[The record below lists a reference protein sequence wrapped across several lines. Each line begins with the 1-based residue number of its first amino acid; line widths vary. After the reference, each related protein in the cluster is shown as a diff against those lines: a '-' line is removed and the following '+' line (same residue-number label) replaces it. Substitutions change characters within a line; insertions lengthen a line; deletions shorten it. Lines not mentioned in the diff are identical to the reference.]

1 MEPFRT
7 DPTHQPV
14 VEPEAGAA
22 EEGMVEPDEGVVSA
36 VDAVDDAATD
46 PDATAEA
53 DAMSEP
59 EPFAAEADAMS
70 EPEPFAAE
78 AEHPSEPAPA
88 GEAAEPEPF
97 AAEAEHPSEPAPA
110 GEAAAAG
117 PPAEAEHPSEP
128 APFEPEAAVDGDPDA
143 IAEPQEEPEA
153 GPGEPDA
160 PAEEPQEPKA
170 GPGEPEAPAPL
181 ARITAEEPEP
191 EHDPE
196 PAAAPQAEPST
207 VAELVAATL
216 RAAGVRIAFTVAGE
230 SFLAILDALTAAGI
244 RVVATRH
251 EGAAAFAAEAYGQ
264 LTGRPAVCLGTRA
277 VGASNL
283 AIGIHTA
290 TADSTPMFV
299 IVGDVDRGLRGREAF
314 QEVDLAGTI
323 GGLAKWAGVIDD
335 PATAAATLEA
345 AVRATA
351 EGRPGPAVIAIPEDV
366 QGLAIPEG
374 TRAPVVRPHPEAP
387 SAADLRAVLNLLA
400 SAERPLILAGAGV
413 LRARCSNDLVRFAEL
428 LHVPIVAAWRRG
440 DVVSNDHPLYL
451 GMAGFGSPKVVRERI
466 AAADAL
472 LVIGSRLNEPTT
484 FEYRIPV
491 LGQRWM
497 HVDLEPRTGPVG
509 FAPAPEVAI
518 RADAR
523 AFLRAA
529 NARLKEAVLLAA
541 PVAARDA
548 SNAADRAAWEAAA
561 VVDDGEWSGPG
572 VHPGRIISDLR
583 RLLPED
589 AIVTTD
595 AGAFGGWA
603 ARGFRF
609 RRPGTFLGPTSGAM
623 GYGFPAALAA
633 ALVHR
638 ERRVVALVGDGGMG
652 MTLAEVETAVR
663 EGAHVVTIVF
673 DNERYG
679 MIRGHQDR
687 QGSPTAPGTDLGPL
701 DFAAAARACGARG
714 VRVESDAA
722 FEGAL
727 RTALAASGPTVIQ
740 VTLDRRWMNVDQ
752 PAYESAV

>member
-1 MEPFRT
+1 MEPFRV
-7 DPTHQPV
+7 DPTDQPV
-14 VEPEAGAA
+14 VEPEAGAVSG
-22 EEGMVEPDEGVVSA
+22 EVTPDEGPGEVPVPE
-36 VDAVDDAATD
+36 AT
-46 PDATAEA
+46 PEA
-53 DAMSEP
+53 DAAPEAAPEAGLEPGTEADPEPEHESDSDSEP
-59 EPFAAEADAMS
+59 GPFAPQAG
-70 EPEPFAAE
+70 
-78 AEHPSEPAPA
+78 HPSEPAPGAAPQAEPQPEAPAQPEA
-88 GEAAEPEPF
+88 GHPSEPEPF
-97 AAEAEHPSEPAPA
+97 EPAAVDDDAVDVSDAPAADTGIDADPEPTSDAAAEAP
-110 GEAAAAG
+110 
-117 PPAEAEHPSEP
+117 
-128 APFEPEAAVDGDPDA
+128 
-143 IAEPQEEPEA
+143 
-153 GPGEPDA
+153 
-160 PAEEPQEPKA
+160 
-170 GPGEPEAPAPL
+170 
-181 ARITAEEPEP
+181 RITAEEPEH
-191 EHDPE
+191 EHE
-196 PAAAPQAEPST
+196 REHEAPAPAQAEPAT

-216 RAAGVRIAFTVAGE
+216 RSAGVRIAFTVAGE

-277 VGASNL
+277 VGAGNL

-299 IVGDVDRGLRGREAF
+299 IVGDVDRGYRGREAF
-314 QEVDLAGTI
+314 QEIDQVATI
-323 GGLAKWAGVIDD
+323 GRLAKWAGRIED
-335 PATAAATLEA
+335 AETAAATLEA
-345 AVRATA
+345 AVRATV
-351 EGRPGPAVIAIPEDV
+351 EGRPGPALIAIPEDV
-366 QGLAIPEG
+366 QGLGIPEG

-387 SAADLRAVLNLLA
+387 SATDLRAVLNFLA

-428 LHVPIVAAWRRG
+428 LHVPVVAAWRRG
-440 DVVSNDHPLYL
+440 DVITNDHALFL
-451 GMAGFGSPKVVRERI
+451 GMAGFGSPSVVRERI
-466 AAADAL
+466 EAADAL
-472 LVIGSRLNEPTT
+472 LVLGSRLNEPTS
-484 FEYRIPV
+484 FEYRVPV
-491 LGQRWM
+491 MGQRWM

-509 FAPAPEVAI
+509 FAPAPELAV

-541 PVAARDA
+541 PVRARDLN
-548 SNAADRAAWEAAA
+548 NAADRAAWEAAA
-561 VVDDGEWSGPG
+561 VVDDGDWSGPG
-572 VHPGRIISDLR
+572 VHPGRIIADLR

-609 RRPGTFLGPTSGAM
+609 KRPGTFLGPTSGAM

-687 QGSPTAPGTDLGPL
+687 HGSPTSPGTDLGPV

-714 VRVESDAA
+714 VRVDSDAA

-740 VTLDRRWMNVDQ
+740 VSLDRRWASVDR
-752 PAYESAV
+752 PAYEEPA